1 MKYNIAI
8 IRCDEL
14 AEWQV
19 DILTQQLADM
29 GFDSFEQ
36 EADKLHAYVPTDI
49 VDSDSG
55 FEQALRE
62 LLADN
67 QAALQRFEPCNDENW
82 NAVWEA
88 EHPIEELPMGVRITP
103 HCAFGAG
110 HHETTSMMID
120 QLVERQKK
128 KGKSLITS
136 DSLSDSGLLSL
147 SAAVFSL
154 SSVLD
159 MGTGTG
165 VLAIMAAKL
174 GAEHVVAVDIDENS
188 VRNAIEKAEAN
199 KVNIEVLHASNVP
212 QGSYS
217 LIMANI
223 HRNILLEQMH
233 DYAANI
239 EQGGELWISG
249 FYEQDIPALV
259 AEAERQGL
267 QYYCTRANGEWRM
280 LMLIKH

>member
-1 MKYNIAI
+1 MKYNTAI
-8 IRCDEL
+8 IHCDEL

-36 EADKLHAYVPTDI
+36 EENLLHAYIPADQA
-49 VDSDSG
+49 DSRAD
-55 FEQALRE
+55 FADE
-62 LLADN
+62 LQEVIRSAS
-67 QAALQRFEPCNDENW
+67 ARVEAFEPCKDENW

-88 EHPIEELPMGVRITP
+88 EHPIEELTMGVRITP

-110 HHETTSMMID
+110 HHETTSMMIEE
-120 QLVERQKK
+120 LVESQKSK
-128 KGKSLITS
+128 VESQESK
-136 DSLSDSGLLSL
+136 
-147 SAAVFSL
+147 A
-154 SSVLD
+154 VLD

-188 VRNAIEKAEAN
+188 VRNAIENAEAN

>member
-1 MKYNIAI
+1 MKYNTAI
-8 IRCDEL
+8 IHCDEL

-36 EADKLHAYVPTDI
+36 EENLLHAYIPADQA
-49 VDSDSG
+49 DSRAD
-55 FEQALRE
+55 FADE
-62 LLADN
+62 LQEVIRSASARLEA
-67 QAALQRFEPCNDENW
+67 FEPCKDENW
-82 NAVWEA
+82 NAMWEA

-110 HHETTSMMID
+110 HHETTSMMIEE
-120 QLVERQKK
+120 LVESQKSK
-128 KGKSLITS
+128 VESQESK
-136 DSLSDSGLLSL
+136 
-147 SAAVFSL
+147 A
-154 SSVLD
+154 VLD

-188 VRNAIEKAEAN
+188 VKNAIENAEAN
-199 KVNIEVLHASNVP
+199 NVQIEVLHASTVP

-233 DYAANI
+233 DYAANM

>member
-1 MKYNIAI
+1 M
-8 IRCDEL
+8 

-36 EADKLHAYVPTDI
+36 EADELHAYVPTDI
-49 VDSDSG
+49 VDSESG

-67 QAALQRFEPCNDENW
+67 QATLLRFEACKDENW

-110 HHETTSMMID
+110 HHETTSMMI
-120 QLVERQKK
+120 QELVERQKTK
-128 KGKSLITS
+128 DKRIIT
-136 DSLSDSGLLSL
+136 
-147 SAAVFSL
+147 L

-174 GAEHVVAVDIDENS
+174 GAERVVAVDIDENS
-188 VRNAIEKAEAN
+188 VKNAIENAEAN

-233 DYAANI
+233 DYAAKL

>member
-36 EADKLHAYVPTDI
+36 EENLLHAYIPADL
-49 VDSDSG
+49 VDS
-55 FEQALRE
+55 QADFADE
-62 LLADN
+62 LQEVIRSASARLEA
-67 QAALQRFEPCNDENW
+67 FEPCKDENW

-110 HHETTSMMID
+110 HHETTSMMIEE
-120 QLVERQKK
+120 LVESQKSK
-128 KGKSLITS
+128 VESQKPK
-136 DSLSDSGLLSL
+136 
-147 SAAVFSL
+147 A
-154 SSVLD
+154 VLD

-174 GAEHVVAVDIDENS
+174 GAERVVAVDIDENS
-188 VRNAIEKAEAN
+188 VRNAIENAEAN
-199 KVNIEVLHASNVP
+199 KVNIKVLHASNVP
-212 QGSYS
+212 QGSNS

-233 DYAANI
+233 DYAANM

>member
-19 DILTQQLADM
+19 DVLTQQLADM

-36 EADKLHAYVPTDI
+36 QADELRAYVPAD
-49 VDSDSG
+49 VVAGDG
-55 FEQALRE
+55 GYEQTLRE

-67 QAALQRFEPCNDENW
+67 GAALLRFEACADENW

-88 EHPIEELPMGVRITP
+88 EHEVEELPMGVRIVP

-110 HHETTSMMID
+110 HHETTSMMIAE
-120 QLVERQKK
+120 LVESRKSK
-128 KGKSLITS
+128 VESGKT
-136 DSLSDSGLLSL
+136 
-147 SAAVFSL
+147 
-154 SSVLD
+154 VLD

-174 GAEHVVAVDIDENS
+174 GAENVVAVDIDENS
-188 VRNAIEKAEAN
+188 VKNAMENAEAN
-199 KVNIEVLHASNVP
+199 HVQILVLHASSVP

-223 HRNILLEQMH
+223 HRNILLEQMK
-233 DYAANI
+233 DYAANLV
-239 EQGGELWISG
+239 QGGELWISG

-267 QYYCTRANGEWRM
+267 QYKRTRANGDWRM
-280 LMLIKH
+280 LLFFKINS